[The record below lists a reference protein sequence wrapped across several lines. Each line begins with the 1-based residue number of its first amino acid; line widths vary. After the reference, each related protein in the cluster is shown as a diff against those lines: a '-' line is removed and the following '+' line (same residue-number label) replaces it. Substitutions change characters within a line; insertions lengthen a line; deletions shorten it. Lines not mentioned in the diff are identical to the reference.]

1 MFFHNHDT
9 VTPYSDSKA
18 SKKEQVAEMF
28 DNIAH
33 RYDFLNRLLSVGID
47 TIWRKRVLKM
57 LKKENPKTILDVAT
71 GTGDLAI
78 ELSKLDVEKITG
90 LDISKQMLEKG
101 RIKVAN
107 KNLSDKIEMVYGDS
121 ENLQFQD
128 NTFSAATVSFGVR
141 NFGDLEKGL
150 SEINR
155 VLEKNGRLIVL
166 EFSKPTVFPVKQV
179 FGFYFKVILPLVGR
193 FFSNDPR
200 AYTYLQESVQ
210 AFPEGKNFVKILDN
224 VGFKNTQCIPLTF
237 GICSIYTGVK

>member
-1 MFFHNHDT
+1 MKFHQHDT
-9 VTPYSDSKA
+9 VTPYKDSDST
-18 SKKEQVAEMF
+18 KKEQVAEMF

-47 TIWRKRVLKM
+47 TIWRKRVLKI
-57 LKKENPKTILDVAT
+57 LKAHKPKTLIDIAT

-90 LDISKQMLEKG
+90 LDISRQMLEKG
-101 RIKVAN
+101 KEKVAQ
-107 KNLSDKIEMVYGDS
+107 KNLSHKIDMVHGDS
-121 ENLQFQD
+121 ENLIFSD

-141 NFGDLEKGL
+141 NFGNLEKGL

-155 VLEKNGRLIVL
+155 VLEEGGKLVVL
-166 EFSKPTVFPVKQV
+166 EFSKPTVFPVKQL

-210 AFPEGKNFVKILDN
+210 AFPEGNDFVAILN
-224 VGFKNTQCIPLTF
+224 KTGFKNTQCIPLTF